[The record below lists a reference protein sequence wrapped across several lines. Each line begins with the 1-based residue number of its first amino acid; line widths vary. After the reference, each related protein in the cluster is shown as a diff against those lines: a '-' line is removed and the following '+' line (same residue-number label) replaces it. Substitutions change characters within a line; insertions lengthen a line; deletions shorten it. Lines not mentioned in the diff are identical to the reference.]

1 MYPYTFSIE
10 LTYSKS
16 ISPRVGS
23 SRVSSRN
30 FKGDVLSRS
39 IQMYRMWFL
48 FLRLGLNCE
57 DNKIPIIDYVNNK
70 KIKVRVNKKFYKEW
84 DLERVRE
91 DKFDD
96 W

>member
-1 MYPYTFSIE
+1 
-10 LTYSKS
+10 
-16 ISPRVGS
+16 
-23 SRVSSRN
+23 
-30 FKGDVLSRS
+30 
-39 IQMYRMWFL
+39 MYRMWFL